1 MLTLFFLVYVL
12 ELAYTMVVN
21 EKCDVYSFS
30 VVVLET
36 IMGRHLG
43 ELISSL
49 ASSSTQH
56 IMLKDVLDP
65 RITPHINQTI
75 AQSMVLVVTLAL
87 AGLRSNP
94 KSRPTMKQVSQELF
108 VQRSQLPKP
117 FAEISM
123 RQLMNQEIYVIE
135 K

>member
-1 MLTLFFLVYVL
+1 
-12 ELAYTMVVN
+12 MVVN
-21 EKCDVYSFS
+21 EKCNVYSFS

-36 IMGRHLG
+36 IMGRHPG

-65 RITPHINQTI
+65 RLSPHINTI
-75 AQSMVLVVTLAL
+75 AQSVVLVITPTL

-94 KSRPTMKQVSQELF
+94 KSRPTMRQVSQEF
-108 VQRSQLPKP
+108 SVQRSQLPKP
-117 FAEISM
+117 IAEISM
-123 RQLMNQEIYVIE
+123 QQLMNQEIYVIE

>member
-1 MLTLFFLVYVL
+1 
-12 ELAYTMVVN
+12 MVMN

-30 VVVLET
+30 VVVLKT
-36 IMGRHLG
+36 IMGRHPG

-65 RITPHINQTI
+65 RLSPHINQKI
-75 AQSMVLVVTLAL
+75 AQSVVLLVTIAL
-87 AGLRSNP
+87 ASLRSNP
-94 KSRPTMKQVSQELF
+94 KSRPTMKQVSQEF
-108 VQRSQLPKP
+108 SVQRSQLPKP
-117 FAEISM
+117 IAEISM
-123 RQLMNQEIYVIE
+123 QQLMNQEIYVIE

>member
-1 MLTLFFLVYVL
+1 
-12 ELAYTMVVN
+12 MVVN

-36 IMGRHLG
+36 IMGRHPG

-56 IMLKDVLDP
+56 IMLKDFLDP
-65 RITPHINQTI
+65 RLSPHINQTI
-75 AQSMVLVVTLAL
+75 AQSVVLVVTLAL

-94 KSRPTMKQVSQELF
+94 KSRPTMKQVS
-108 VQRSQLPKP
+108 
-117 FAEISM
+117 
-123 RQLMNQEIYVIE
+123 
-135 K
+135 